1 MQGTTMALS
10 TTQCSPGHFVEQPAG
25 TTENS
30 EEGSLLCVEEGAME
44 KDEAGIGLRVSLSAM
59 QWAEG
64 ALDGA
69 QNRDEQR
76 VESVEEGA
84 GN

>member
-1 MQGTTMALS
+1 
-10 TTQCSPGHFVEQPAG
+10 
-25 TTENS
+25 
-30 EEGSLLCVEEGAME
+30 
-44 KDEAGIGLRVSLSAM
+44 LRVSLSAM

-76 VESVEEGA
+76 EESVEEGA

>member
-1 MQGTTMALS
+1 MAMS

-25 TTENS
+25 NTENS

-69 QNRDEQR
+69 QNRDEHR

>member
-1 MQGTTMALS
+1 MALS
-10 TTQCSPGHFVEQPAG
+10 TTQCSPGHFVEQPMG

-30 EEGSLLCVEEGAME
+30 EEGSLLCARKGAME
-44 KDEAGIGLRVSLSAM
+44 KDEASIGLRVSLSAM

-76 VESVEEGA
+76 EESVEEGV